1 MSLEKLHRENSNL
14 ELVCVLSSLK
24 VVNEDQ
30 VCLPFIW
37 ACCKSTFFPFIFCSY
52 FSQFSSCL
60 FSVSGDAL
68 DENHLHTG

>member
-1 MSLEKLHRENSNL
+1 MKTKFVFH
-14 ELVCVLSSLK
+14 SSGHVAK
-24 VVNEDQ
+24 AQ
-30 VCLPFIW
+30 
-37 ACCKSTFFPFIFCSY
+37 FFPFIFCSH